1 MCINFFM
8 QRYMQRNHMRYSLLI
23 LCVII
28 LLIVPSRS
36 AFSSSEV
43 IIIKSSDIIPYQ
55 KSIEGFKQVFSQ
67 GSFSEYSIDEDYKEK
82 GKSIVDSALKGG
94 GDLMLAVG
102 PQAAYLLRTYSNSI
116 PKVFTMAKN
125 PEKLFGTGEAYHGVS
140 LDIPLDFQLK
150 QIKAAFPDRKRIG
163 VFYSRENNQQTID
176 ALLPQVRSLGLVLV
190 AVPIV
195 STKEISESLKSLQ
208 AGIDILWVIPDRV
221 IGSEKI
227 LKYIIKSMLVKK
239 IPVVGFNEWFTENG
253 AILSFSLD
261 YEAIGKQ
268 TAELAQ
274 QVLQSKTTPGNFIQ
288 EPKQVRSI
296 VNRKVA
302 QKFSI
307 TVSDDF
313 LMQVGEVTK

>member
-1 MCINFFM
+1 M
-8 QRYMQRNHMRYSLLI
+8 QCYLQPNHMRYSLLI
-23 LCVII
+23 ACIII

-36 AFSSSEV
+36 VFSSSEV

-55 KSIEGFKQVFSQ
+55 KSIEGFKQVFPQ
-67 GSFSEYSIDEDYKEK
+67 GSFSEYSIDEDYQEK
-82 GKSIVDSALKGG
+82 GKSIVDSAIEGG
-94 GDLMLAVG
+94 ADLMLAVG

-125 PEKLFGTGEAYHGVS
+125 PEKLFGTKEVYHGVS

-150 QIKAAFPDRKRIG
+150 QIKAAFPDRKKIG
-163 VFYSRENNQQTID
+163 VFFSRENNQQTID
-176 ALLPQVRSLGLVLV
+176 TLLPQARDLGLVLV

-195 STKEISESLKSLQ
+195 STKEISDSLKSLQ
-208 AGIDILWVIPDRV
+208 TGIDILWIIPDRV

-239 IPVVGFNEWFTENG
+239 IPVVGYNEWFTENG
-253 AILSFSLD
+253 AIIAFSLD

-268 TAELAQ
+268 TAELARQ
-274 QVLQSKTTPGNFIQ
+274 LLQSKVTPGDFIR

-296 VNRKVA
+296 VNLKVA
-302 QKFSI
+302 QKLSI
-307 TVSDDF
+307 TVSNDL
-313 LMQVGEVTK
+313 LMQVGEVIE